1 MDAATRIQAISDIR
15 EQAERLNGMVENML
29 LMARASAQTAVPTE
43 AVLIKGAI
51 GEVILD
57 HQKRYPARRLA
68 LSVSPV
74 GLMVDGQPDYLKQV
88 IQNLLSNSEK
98 YSPMERRIDIR
109 ARRAKNEVITSVLD
123 RGSGLVPGEAE
134 IIFQPFFRSGATSM
148 KVSGAGIGLAVCKLL
163 VQAQSG
169 RIWAAPRRG
178 GGSAF
183 SFSLPIA
190 ASLTL

>member
-1 MDAATRIQAISDIR
+1 MQEEVEGRGSPKSLQDRIEALEGTLRERDLLIGIISHEIRTPLTTIFGNAHLLLRQLDNMDAATRIQAISDIR

-98 YSPMERRIDIR
+98 YSPM
-109 ARRAKNEVITSVLD
+109 
-123 RGSGLVPGEAE
+123 
-134 IIFQPFFRSGATSM
+134 
-148 KVSGAGIGLAVCKLL
+148 
-163 VQAQSG
+163 
-169 RIWAAPRRG
+169 
-178 GGSAF
+178 
-183 SFSLPIA
+183 
-190 ASLTL
+190 